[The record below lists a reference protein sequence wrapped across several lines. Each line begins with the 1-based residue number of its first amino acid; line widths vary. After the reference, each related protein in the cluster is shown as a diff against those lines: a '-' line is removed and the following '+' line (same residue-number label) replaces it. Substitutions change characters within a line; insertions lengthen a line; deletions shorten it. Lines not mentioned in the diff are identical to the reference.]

1 MSKGAQVALA
11 AVVGGTAEALGGGKP
26 ARLCR
31 NNALANARIIRR
43 GGVAN
48 GAVTGA
54 YVMMLN
60 HLAHQGD
67 GGDEKN
73 HEVHASNGE
82 IRMKSLAI
90 NLRYNPYA
98 LGYGNPFLGA
108 EAIYIDAGGVF
119 VGAEYDKGY
128 FFILA
133 GDDYGQLIPYTED
146 GGGGSPEVSIG
157 VELGRVD
164 LSDKSI
170 PFQTE
175 MLFGE
180 RNRFWGGAAIVGGA
194 VSHSTYRGVHLISTS
209 VNIGLSVN
217 PFGAFSAGWN
227 KGKIEPRR

>member
-11 AVVGGTAEALGGGKP
+11 AVIGGTAEALGGGKF
-26 ARLCR
+26 
-31 NNALANARIIRR
+31 
-43 GGVAN
+43 AN

-60 HLAHQGD
+60 HL
-67 GGDEKN
+67 GG
-73 HEVHASNGE
+73 EVHASNRE
-82 IRMKSLAI
+82 IRMKALAI

-98 LGYGNPFLGA
+98 LGNGNPFLGA
-108 EAIYIDAGGVF
+108 EAIYFDAGGVF

-128 FFILA
+128 FFVLA

-164 LSDKSI
+164 LADKSI
-170 PFQTE
+170 RFQTE

-194 VSHSTYRGVHLISTS
+194 VSHSTYRGVNLISTS